1 MDVEEYYKEYM
12 QDIYARAGAEE
23 DFKEEQ
29 FLEEMCEFLVEQA
42 VIEGYDSAYYIKK
55 HSGIRIDAWYYNK
68 SKQELSLFI
77 CDFDS
82 TNKELRTLTQNDVDT
97 LFKRTER
104 FFEKAKNSTFYQDL
118 EESLPI
124 YSVARDIANNADLI
138 TKVQFILLS
147 NASLSPHFKNTK
159 RNNIQEYQ
167 TNYDIWDISRRA
179 RIALSGKSKED
190 IVIDFTEFV
199 NNGIPC
205 LPASVETSSCKSY
218 LLALPGKMLADIYDK
233 YGERLLEQNVRTFL
247 QFRGGVNK
255 GIRNTLKNQ
264 PEMFF
269 AYNNGLTVTAEKIIE
284 KNNRILSATN
294 LQIVNGGQTTASI
307 FMSRLQNKN
316 DVNLA
321 HVYVQVKLSIIVPEK
336 VDKIVPIISK
346 CANTQN
352 KVSAADFF
360 SNHPFHKRI
369 EDFSRRILAP
379 SSIGS
384 LVETYWFYE
393 RARGQYAN
401 KQAKMLMSQKK
412 QFLIQNPKHQMF
424 TKTDLAKYEN
434 SFAQLPHYVS
444 KGAQWNFGKFAEEI
458 SGKDENVKGLWDKN
472 ELQFN
477 ELYYKQLIAKAIIF
491 KSLDKIIMK
500 QDWYGGYKANIVTY
514 TIAKFSNM
522 VAIKGFFIDFLTIWR
537 KQQLTY
543 ELENQLLIIS
553 KIVNDTITDTEEN
566 VTQYCKKEYC
576 WKRIKNID
584 IPLEKN
590 MVNILIDANQTKD
603 IQKDAKKEQKILNK
617 INAQIQVYDKGLE
630 YWTKLIEWLN
640 KESPNLLTEK
650 QMSILSSTLRM
661 NINPPS
667 EKQCKIILD
676 IDRIAIEEGF
686 YFEN

>member
-1 MDVEEYYKEYM
+1 MNIEEYYKEYM

-29 FLEEMCEFLVEQA
+29 FLEEMCDFLVDQA
-42 VIEGYDSAYYIKK
+42 VIEGYDSAYYVKK
-55 HSGIRIDAWYYNK
+55 HSGIRIDAWNYNK
-68 SKQELSLFI
+68 NKQELTLFI
-77 CDFDS
+77 CDYDS
-82 TNKELRTLTQNDVDT
+82 ISKELRTLTQIEVDNI
-97 LFKRTER
+97 FKRAER
-104 FFEKAKNSTFYQDL
+104 FFEKAKNRSFYQEL

-124 YSVARDIANNADLI
+124 YTVARDIANNIDSI
-138 TKVQFILLS
+138 TKVQFFLLS
-147 NASLSPHFKNTK
+147 NATLSSRFKNVE
-159 RNNIQEYQ
+159 RNNINGYK
-167 TNYDIWDISRRA
+167 TVYDIWDMSRRA
-179 RIALSGKSKED
+179 RIAQSGKSKED
-190 IVIDFTEFV
+190 IIIDFTEFV
-199 NNGIPC
+199 ADGIPC

-218 LLALPGKMLADIYDK
+218 LLAIPGKMLADIYDR

-269 AYNNGLTVTAEKIIE
+269 AYNNGLTVTAENIEE
-284 KNNRILSATN
+284 KNNRIYSTTN

-307 FMSRLQNKN
+307 FMAKLQNKN
-316 DVNLA
+316 DINLD
-321 HVYVQVKLSIIVPEK
+321 HVYVQVKLSIITHERI
-336 VDKIVPIISK
+336 DDIVPVISK

-379 SSIGS
+379 SSDGS
-384 LVETYWFYE
+384 LIETYWFYE

-401 KQAKMLMSQKK
+401 KQAKMTNSQKK
-412 QFLIQNPKHQMF
+412 QFLIQNPKYQMF

-458 SGKDENVKGLWDKN
+458 SGKDENNKGLWDKN
-472 ELQFN
+472 DLQFN

-491 KSLDKIIMK
+491 KSLDKQIMK
-500 QDWYGGYKANIVTY
+500 QDWYGGYKANIVAY
-514 TIAKFSNM
+514 TIAKFSCM
-522 VAIKGFFIDFLTIWR
+522 VALKGFFIDYLDIWK
-537 KQQLTY
+537 KQQISA
-543 ELENQLLIIS
+543 ELENQLIS
-553 KIVNDTITDTEEN
+553 ISEIVNDIITDTEEN

-576 WKRIKNID
+576 WTRIKDFD
-584 IPLEKN
+584 IPLRKG
-590 MVNILIDANQTKD
+590 VFTSLIDEYQVKD
-603 IQKDAKKEQKILNK
+603 IQKSAKKEQKVLNK
-617 INAQIQVYDKGLE
+617 INAQVEVYEKGLA
-630 YWTKLIEWLN
+630 YWTNLIDWLN
-640 KESPNLLTEK
+640 TETPNLLSEK

-661 NINPPS
+661 ETNPPS

-676 IDRIAIEEGF
+676 INEIALEEGF
-686 YFEN
+686 YFEK

>member
-1 MDVEEYYKEYM
+1 MNIEEYYKEYM

-29 FLEEMCEFLVEQA
+29 FLEEMCDFLVEQA
-42 VIEGYDSAYYIKK
+42 VIEGYDSAYYVKK
-55 HSGIRIDAWYYNK
+55 HSGIRIDAWNYNK
-68 SKQELSLFI
+68 NKQELTLFI
-77 CDFDS
+77 CDYDS
-82 TNKELRTLTQNDVDT
+82 ISKELRTLTQSEVDNI
-97 LFKRTER
+97 FKRAER
-104 FFEKAKNSTFYQDL
+104 FFEKAKNRSFYQEL

-124 YSVARDIANNADLI
+124 YTVARDIAYNIDSI
-138 TKVQFILLS
+138 SKVQFFLLS
-147 NASLSPHFKNTK
+147 NATLSSRFKNIK
-159 RNNIQEYQ
+159 RNNITGYE
-167 TNYDIWDISRRA
+167 TVYDIWDMSRRA
-179 RIALSGKSKED
+179 RIAQSGKSKED
-190 IVIDFTEFV
+190 IIINFVEFV
-199 NNGIPC
+199 DDGIPC

-218 LLALPGKMLADIYDK
+218 LLAMPGKMLADMYDK

-269 AYNNGLTVTAEKIIE
+269 AYNNGLTVTAENIEE
-284 KNNRILSATN
+284 KNNKIYSATN

-307 FMSRLQNKN
+307 FMVKLQNKN
-316 DVNLA
+316 DINLD
-321 HVYVQVKLSIIVPEK
+321 HVYVQVKLSIITPEK
-336 VDKIVPIISK
+336 VDDIVPVISK

-369 EDFSRRILAP
+369 EDFSRRTLAP
-379 SSIGS
+379 SSDGS
-384 LVETYWFYE
+384 LTETYWFYE

-401 KQAKMLMSQKK
+401 KQATMTLSQKK
-412 QFLIQNPKHQMF
+412 QFLIQNPKQQMF

-458 SGKDENVKGLWDKN
+458 SGKDESNKGLWDQN

-477 ELYYKQLIAKAIIF
+477 ELYYKQLIAKAVIF
-491 KSLDKIIMK
+491 KSLDKQIMK

-514 TIAKFSNM
+514 TISKFSHM
-522 VAIKGFFIDFLTIWR
+522 VALKGLFVDFMKIWK
-537 KQQLTY
+537 KQQIPT
-543 ELENQLLIIS
+543 ELENQLISIS
-553 KIVNDTITDTEEN
+553 KIVNETITDTEEN

-576 WKRIKNID
+576 WKKIKD
-584 IPLEKN
+584 IEISLDKG
-590 MVNILIDANQTKD
+590 VFASLIDEYETKD
-603 IQKDAKKEQKILNK
+603 IQKSAKKEQKFLNK
-617 INAQIQVYDKGLE
+617 INAQVEVYEKGLA

-640 KESPNLLTEK
+640 TETPNLLSEK

-661 NINPPS
+661 NTNPPS
-667 EKQCKIILD
+667 EKQSRIILD
-676 IDRIAIEEGF
+676 INEIAIEEGF
-686 YFEN
+686 YFEK